1 MHAAPA
7 LTVAVFLLPIA
18 AGLVGTLLPA
28 FGYLPAI
35 GGTAFNLDGWRR
47 LVSYPGFGSSVA
59 VTLTT
64 GVVTSILAV
73 FVAFGFCAIAH
84 GFGWMRRIGGWLAP
98 ILAAPHSAI
107 AIGLAFLIAP

>member
-1 MHAAPA
+1 M
-7 LTVAVFLLPIA
+7 FLLPIA

-47 LVSYPGFGSSVA
+47 LVAYPGFGSCIA

-64 GVVTSILAV
+64 GS
-73 FVAFGFCAIAH
+73 
-84 GFGWMRRIGGWLAP
+84 
-98 ILAAPHSAI
+98 
-107 AIGLAFLIAP
+107 